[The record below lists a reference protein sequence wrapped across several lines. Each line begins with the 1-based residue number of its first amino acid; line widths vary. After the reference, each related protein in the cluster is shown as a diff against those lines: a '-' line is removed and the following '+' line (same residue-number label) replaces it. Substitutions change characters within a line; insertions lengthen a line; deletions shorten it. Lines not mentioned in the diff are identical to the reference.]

1 MKMGSKLCHFLG
13 KKETNYHLEALWKPF
28 GEKSSILRVDWTH
41 NSHGVGRFVLNI
53 LEVLWNYSGK
63 WSLKVPGQS
72 SSLSDIK

>member
-1 MKMGSKLCHFLG
+1 MPL
-13 KKETNYHLEALWKPF
+13 F
-28 GEKSSILRVDWTH
+28 GEKRDKLSFKGFMKAFGGKSSILRVDWTH